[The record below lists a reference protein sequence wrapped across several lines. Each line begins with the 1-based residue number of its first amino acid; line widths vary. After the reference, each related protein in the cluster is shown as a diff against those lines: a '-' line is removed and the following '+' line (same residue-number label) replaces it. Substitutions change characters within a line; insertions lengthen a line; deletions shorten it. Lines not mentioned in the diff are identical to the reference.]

1 MIEIVKQTIEE
12 HTGETYRFEYQTQ
25 HYFHPTVTQSVY
37 GFSVSFERCAFASKE
52 SRGFESALNQPFLEN
67 PSLFFAYDE
76 QKRHI
81 GLIELSRES
90 WNNRLRV
97 SNLLVFPSDR
107 HQGVGT
113 MLMNTAK
120 HIARTEGFRG
130 IVLET
135 QSCNENA
142 IAFYLKNGFSFIG
155 CDLCAYS
162 DEDIKKHEVRIE
174 LFWKTNSCEPLCV

>member
-1 MIEIVKQTIEE
+1 
-12 HTGETYRFEYQTQ
+12 
-25 HYFHPTVTQSVY
+25 
-37 GFSVSFERCAFASKE
+37 
-52 SRGFESALNQPFLEN
+52 
-67 PSLFFAYDE
+67 
-76 QKRHI
+76 
-81 GLIELSRES
+81 
-90 WNNRLRV
+90 
-97 SNLLVFPSDR
+97 
-107 HQGVGT
+107 

-142 IAFYLKNGFSFIG
+142 ISFYLKNGFSFIG

-174 LFWKTNSCEPLCV
+174 LFWKTNSCDPLCA

>member
-1 MIEIVKQTIEE
+1 MIEIVKQNITE

-25 HYFHPTVTQSVY
+25 HYFHPTVTQSAN

-52 SRGFESALNQPFLEN
+52 FRGFESALNQPFLEN

-97 SNLLVFPSDR
+97 SNLLVFPSVR

-142 IAFYLKNGFSFIG
+142 ISFYLKNGFCFIG